1 MTRDPAFTVAVLDD
15 HAPPEQPLF
24 GRSKLA
30 AADAATT
37 TASAVVLE
45 SDKPL
50 TIEALSDVA
59 FRARRVVLAA
69 SAFEKM
75 RRCNEL
81 LRRKII
87 RGETI
92 YGVTTAFGGN
102 SSFQI
107 PADNAS
113 LLQTNLLT
121 FLQAGTGRY
130 LPTEI
135 VRAGLLLRAKA
146 LSQGWSA
153 ARPEVVQQ
161 ILNLLNADITPR
173 VPEYGSVGA
182 SGDLVPSAHSA
193 IALLGLGDVL
203 FRGKVMPAAKA
214 LDLAGLKPITLEAK
228 EGLALVNGTTTMTGI
243 GAVTI
248 DDFSFS
254 FRVGLAAIA
263 MAVEALHS
271 SSDYFDPRIQA
282 VKGHPGQI
290 AVASMVRRLLNG
302 SGLCIGLHDIRERV
316 ADTGRLAS
324 QTHSVARAK
333 EAVQAP
339 YSLRC
344 VPQGLGPIFESL
356 RDARIVI
363 EREMNSVND
372 NPLLDPATG
381 DVLHGGN
388 FFGSHIARAM
398 DGLKLDVCNLANWT
412 HSILGSLMDERFS
425 QGLPNSLS
433 PKLGVF
439 QGLKGLQLSHTSLVA
454 HLRRDSAP
462 SSVHTLPTEQFNQD
476 VVSLGTHAAA
486 TTFEMSRMLRD
497 TVAMTLI
504 AVTQAIDI
512 RSGACKL
519 GAGTTPIHSAVRS
532 VSPFVEEDR
541 ALFGD
546 IAAVSTLIAERRIP
560 VLDFD

>member
-1 MTRDPAFTVAVLDD
+1 MLSGTGKLGAV
-15 HAPPEQPLF
+15 
-24 GRSKLA
+24 
-30 AADAATT
+30 DAAPSTGE
-37 TASAVVLE
+37 ALVLE
-45 SDKPL
+45 PGKPL
-50 TIEALSDVA
+50 TIDALNDVA
-59 FRARRVVLAA
+59 FRGRRVVLGT
-69 SAFEKM
+69 SAFNKM
-75 RRCNEL
+75 RACNNL
-81 LRRKII
+81 LRRKIL

-121 FLQAGTGRY
+121 FLQAGTGHY
-130 LPTEI
+130 LPTPI

-146 LSQGWSA
+146 LSLGWSA
-153 ARPEVVQQ
+153 ARPEVVEQ
-161 ILNLLNADITPR
+161 ILNLLNAGITPR

-193 IALLGLGDVL
+193 VALLGHGDVL
-203 FRGKVMPAAKA
+203 FRDQVMRADKA
-214 LDLAGLKPITLEAK
+214 LQLAGLKPIELEAK
-228 EGLALVNGTTTMTGI
+228 EGLALVNGTTTMTGFA
-243 GAVTI
+243 AVTI
-248 DDFSFS
+248 DDVAFTY
-254 FRVGLAAIA
+254 RVGLAAIA
-263 MAVEALHS
+263 IAVEALRS
-271 SSDYFDPRIQA
+271 SADYFDPRIQM

-290 AVASMVRRLLNG
+290 AVANILRRMLSG
-302 SGLCIGLHDIRERV
+302 SRLCIGLHSIRERV

-324 QTHSVARAK
+324 ETHSVARAK

-344 VPQGLGPIFESL
+344 VPQGLGPIFESI

-372 NPLLDPATG
+372 NPLLDPASG

-398 DGLKLDVCNLANWT
+398 DGLKLDICNLANWT

-433 PKLGVF
+433 PRLGVF

-486 TTFEMSRMLRD
+486 TTYDMSRMLRD
-497 TVAMTLI
+497 AVAMTLI

-512 RSGACKL
+512 RSGAGKL
-519 GAGTTPIHSAVRS
+519 GIGTAPIHSAVRS

-546 IAAVSTLIAERRIP
+546 IAAVSNLIAERRIP